1 MVQLFWL
8 LLIYYEQNAYIAHID
23 TSSDPV
29 KTDLDQQLS
38 DIDSQNCLYA

>member
-8 LLIYYEQNAYIAHID
+8 LLIYYEQNAYIAYID
-23 TSSDPV
+23 ASSIPV

-38 DIDSQNCLYA
+38 DMDFQNCFYG